1 MNREEF
7 DDMKEKYFSDDQGKE
22 EGQFS
27 ALDKAYF
34 DALKGEKEVKMDWDF
49 DAFLQTTE
57 EKEEQVG
64 IKLESKKPFQIG
76 KVIYWAAASI
86 ALIFASTVFINQ
98 HREETRNSLGQ
109 LDLTPTEQP
118 GIVEVEQPENTAVS
132 IETTKTNE
140 VKKVKPYKNTPSS
153 HKLAYNPEYVEING
167 KPVDD
172 EEEAIKLVMQSLGKF
187 ASKVEQSVS
196 TMENV
201 KYLSIKI

>member
-1 MNREEF
+1 MNKEKF
-7 DDMKEKYFSDDQGKE
+7 DDLTGKFFSEDQGKD

-34 DALKGEKEVKMDWDF
+34 EALKGEKDVTMDWDF
-49 DAFLQTTE
+49 DSFLQSTE
-57 EKEEQVG
+57 GQEEQVG
-64 IKLESKKPFQIG
+64 IKLASKKPFQIG
-76 KVIYWAAASI
+76 KAMYWAAASI
-86 ALIFASTVFINQ
+86 ALIFASSVFINQ
-98 HREETRNSLGQ
+98 HREVTHRIVNKVDLSQ
-109 LDLTPTEQP
+109 LPTEQP
-118 GIVEVEQPENTAVS
+118 DEVEQPENTAVS
-132 IETTKTNE
+132 ITTESNE

-153 HKLAYNPEYVEING
+153 HKLVYNPEYVEING

-172 EEEAIKLVMQSLGKF
+172 EEEAIRLVMQSLGKF